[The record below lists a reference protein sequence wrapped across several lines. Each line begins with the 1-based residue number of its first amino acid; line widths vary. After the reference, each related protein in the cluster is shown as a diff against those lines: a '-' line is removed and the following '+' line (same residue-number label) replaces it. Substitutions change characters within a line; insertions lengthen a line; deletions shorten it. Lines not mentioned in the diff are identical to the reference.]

1 MMSIATDDCT
11 QGNAPLLK
19 TCSMTYRTPRKAAPE
34 YPYSD
39 STSGSTLA
47 VANYSEGI

>member
-19 TCSMTYRTPRKAAPE
+19 TCSMTYRTPRKVAPE
-34 YPYSD
+34 YPCSD
-39 STSGSTLA
+39 STSGSMLA